1 MLSLTGQAKG
11 AAALMGSARK
21 GQSSHV
27 AEFSSAGDLARSRE
41 VEFSQDS
48 GVAHASG
55 PSMEHSACLPTTHR
69 TEGSD
74 AATLHYRTLA

>member
-55 PSMEHSACLPTTHR
+55 PSIERSASAHNPQN
-69 TEGSD
+69 
-74 AATLHYRTLA
+74 